1 MKPNEALAHIRLLC
15 CMDLDGPAIM
25 AQVLRVLHD
34 WVPSETNNLF
44 IASPSGQDVASIIVE
59 HPLPDDLCELYINV
73 FHGNRELAVGPT
85 FTEAMKM
92 PGMIETSRIF
102 GRDFLDSELY
112 NQFFRPMTADE
123 VLRVVIAD
131 GEGSLASLGL
141 WRTGKGTSLL
151 RDEALRLKQ
160 IIPYMAHALR
170 KSSIDSSPL
179 SDVGETGLMIL
190 DMAGK
195 IHYVSARARELLA
208 LCLGGDGLYFMR
220 GGADASPVARI
231 AKAIGDVVAGRQS
244 RAPFEVVRTAWGT
257 FHFRGSILQDTGAVP
272 SMVAVTIDYLQ
283 PTQLRLMER
292 MRELPVS
299 SRQKELCLLL
309 AEGLSNSE
317 IANRMGVTAHTA
329 TSYLRALY
337 DKLGVASKKEL
348 LQYLM

>member
-15 CMDLDGPAIM
+15 CMELDGPTIM
-25 AQVLRVLHD
+25 TQVLRVLHD

-44 IASPSGQDVASIIVE
+44 IASPDGQDVASIIVE

-73 FHGNRELAVGPT
+73 FHENSELAVGPT
-85 FTEAMKM
+85 FGEAMKM

-102 GRDFLDSELY
+102 GRQFLDSELY

-131 GEGSLASLGL
+131 NQGPLASLGM
-141 WRTGKGTSLL
+141 WRAGGKTTLSKG
-151 RDEALRLKQ
+151 EAQRLKQ
-160 IIPYMAHALR
+160 IIPYLAHALR
-170 KSSIDSSPL
+170 KPSIDSNQL
-179 SDVGETGLMIL
+179 SAVGEAGLMIL
-190 DMAGK
+190 DMAGRT
-195 IHYVSARARELLA
+195 HYMSARASELLA
-208 LCLGGDGLYFMR
+208 LCLGGDGLHFMR

-231 AKAIGDVVAGRQS
+231 AKAIVDVVAGRQCMPPS
-244 RAPFEVVRTAWGT
+244 QVVRTAWGT

-299 SRQKELCLLL
+299 SRQKEICLHL
-309 AEGLSNSE
+309 AAGLSNSE
-317 IANRMGVTAHTA
+317 IANRMGVTTHTA

-348 LQYLM
+348 LQQLQ